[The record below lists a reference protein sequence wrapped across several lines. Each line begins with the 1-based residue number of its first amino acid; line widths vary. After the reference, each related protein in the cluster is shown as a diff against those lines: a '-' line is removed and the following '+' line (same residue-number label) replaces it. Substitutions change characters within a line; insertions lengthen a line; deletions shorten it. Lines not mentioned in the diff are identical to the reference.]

1 MSDTG
6 FSGDPYHEGGSQPMA
21 SQKGGM
27 EAPNTQMP
35 MSGDNSG
42 NSIGGAND
50 TTGNIVGWDST
61 SLAPGHPT
69 TGSNDSN
76 KAH

>member
-1 MSDTG
+1 MSDTLA
-6 FSGDPYHEGGSQPMA
+6 GDPYHEGGSQPMA

-50 TTGNIVGWDST
+50 TTGNITGWNET
-61 SLAPGHPT
+61 SLKGDRMT
-69 TGSNDSN
+69 TGNNDSN
-76 KAH
+76 KAK